1 MIKYKSPFKE
11 VQKNISENE
20 IALIVINCAIIV
32 HRELGPGLLET
43 IYERCLI
50 YELEKE
56 GLFIEHQKKIPVNYK
71 GINFELGF
79 RSDLIINKKV
89 IIELKT
95 VETLNSIHLAQIL
108 SYLKLT
114 QLKLG
119 IILNFNTNLMKY
131 GIKRVVN
138 ELNEN

>member
-20 IALIVINCAIIV
+20 IASIVINCAIIV

>member
-1 MIKYKSPFKE
+1 M
-11 VQKNISENE
+11 
-20 IALIVINCAIIV
+20 
-32 HRELGPGLLET
+32 
-43 IYERCLI
+43 
-50 YELEKE
+50 
-56 GLFIEHQKKIPVNYK
+56 
-71 GINFELGF
+71 
-79 RSDLIINKKV
+79 
-89 IIELKT
+89 IIELNT

>member
-11 VQKNISENE
+11 IQKNISENE
-20 IALIVINCAIIV
+20 IASIVINCAIIV
-32 HRELGPGLLET
+32 HKELGPGLLET

-89 IIELKT
+89 IFELKT

>member
-20 IALIVINCAIIV
+20 IASIVINCAIIV

-119 IILNFNTNLMKY
+119 IILNFRFYMNLC
-131 GIKRVVN
+131 G
-138 ELNEN
+138 

>member
-20 IALIVINCAIIV
+20 IASIVINCAIIV
-32 HRELGPGLLET
+32 HKELGPGLLET

-56 GLFIEHQKKIPVNYK
+56 GLYIEHQKRIPVNYK

-138 ELNEN
+138 ELNDN